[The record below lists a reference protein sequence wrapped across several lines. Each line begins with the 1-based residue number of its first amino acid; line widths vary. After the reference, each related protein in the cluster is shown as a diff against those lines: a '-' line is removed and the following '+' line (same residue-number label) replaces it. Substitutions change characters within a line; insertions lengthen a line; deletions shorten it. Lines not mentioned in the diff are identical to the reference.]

1 MTPAFAI
8 FAFLGGMIAG
18 SFVSVVAYRV
28 PRGESIV
35 GPRSQCPDCGH
46 TIAAY
51 DNVPVFSWLMLRG
64 RCRDCHE
71 PISARYPL
79 VELGLGALFA
89 AAAVVLQ
96 GDPGELAMGFALLAT
111 LAAITLTDLERRVI
125 PNAILAV
132 SAVAAIG
139 IAVAMDPS
147 SLPERAV
154 AAAGAGGFLLLA
166 ALVYPKG
173 MGMGDV
179 KLAAV
184 IGLYLGRAVAPAMLI
199 ALAVGAL
206 VGVAMML
213 RDGAEARKHAVPFG
227 PFLALGA
234 VVGLLA
240 GNSILDWYLNT
251 FAGG

>member
-1 MTPAFAI
+1 MGAALAT

-35 GPRSQCPDCGH
+35 GPRSQCPDCGS

-64 RCRDCHE
+64 HCRNCHGA
-71 PISARYPL
+71 ISARYPL

-96 GDPGELAMGFALLAT
+96 GDPAELAMGFALLAT

-132 SAVAAIG
+132 SAVIG
-139 IAVAMDPS
+139 IGLAVALDPS
-147 SLPERAV
+147 SLGERAI
-154 AAAGAGGFLLLA
+154 AAVGAGGFLLLA
-166 ALVYPKG
+166 AVAYPKG

-184 IGLYLGRAVAPAMLI
+184 IGLYLGRAAAPAMLV
-199 ALAVGAL
+199 ALVAGAL
-206 VGVAMML
+206 VGIVMIL
-213 RDGAEARKHAVPFG
+213 RDGPEARKRALPFG

-240 GNSILDWYLNT
+240 GNSMLDWYLNT